1 MKIHEALFSD
11 SRAKILALLLLNPN
25 KQYFLREITRKTGKG
40 LGSVQRELDKL
51 VKARLLRSKRKDNK
65 LYYWANQDNLAY
77 KPLRDLINVTLGP
90 LGQLSKALKPLK
102 DTIEI
107 AFIYGS
113 FATFTAN
120 DQSDIDVML
129 IGTVDYD
136 EAIMRLT
143 QLEDKL
149 GREINPAIFH
159 PDDFKNK
166 FAKGNAYLKN
176 VLKNQKLFIIGGDD
190 DLNQLVQSRLVA

>member
-25 KQYFLREITRKTGKG
+25 KQYFLREITRKTGNG
-40 LGSVQRELDKL
+40 LGSVQRELDRL

-65 LYYWANQDNLAY
+65 LYYCANQDNLAY

-90 LGQLSKALKPLK
+90 LGQLSKTLKPLA
-102 DTIEI
+102 DTIEV

-136 EAIMRLT
+136 EAVFQLSK
-143 QLEDKL
+143 LEDKL

-159 PDDFKNK
+159 REEFQDKYS
-166 FAKGNAYLKN
+166 KGNAYLKN
-176 VLKNQKLFIIGGDD
+176 VVKNPKLFIIGGDD
-190 DLNQLVQSRLVA
+190 DLNRLVQCRMVA